1 MSHITTTD
9 NNRGKLLSVLN
20 DDGEKIDYRTSA
32 ADINRISN
40 RELSEFYDEDN
51 LLIFPSRLEESAD
64 LLKKTRICSFIKA
77 EKPEGSI
84 LTTENIAGFI
94 GINDTEL
101 SITSRF
107 SQGGEDYFLHYMIQ
121 KVLNLNVTNLRFSS
135 SADSV
140 LNLLVYLFPRY
151 LQNALRQGLYKE
163 YQTFHRNDENV
174 RGVIELPRHIKNNI
188 PFEGKIAYKTRDY
201 SFDNMMTEL
210 IRHTIEYI
218 AERRDIACILSASQ
232 EIRDAVKVIREE
244 TPLYNAE
251 DRQKVIAA
259 ALKNKRH
266 PYFTYYAPLQK
277 LCVQILLNKK
287 IKLARKKNKV
297 YGILFDVSWLWE
309 QYLAIQLKASG
320 FSHSDN
326 RKGTGSISVLK
337 NNIGRFIPDFYK
349 AGFVIDAKYKQ
360 FDKSNPPA
368 DDLAQVIAYM
378 HVLSIQKGGY
388 MYPSKEQPSAATK
401 LLGEIKGYGGTLYL
415 FPVYIPQKCESFSEF
430 VQAMEKQ
437 PAQDII

>member
-1 MSHITTTD
+1 
-9 NNRGKLLSVLN
+9 
-20 DDGEKIDYRTSA
+20 
-32 ADINRISN
+32 
-40 RELSEFYDEDN
+40 
-51 LLIFPSRLEESAD
+51 
-64 LLKKTRICSFIKA
+64 
-77 EKPEGSI
+77 
-84 LTTENIAGFI
+84 
-94 GINDTEL
+94 
-101 SITSRF
+101 
-107 SQGGEDYFLHYMIQ
+107 
-121 KVLNLNVTNLRFSS
+121 
-135 SADSV
+135 
-140 LNLLVYLFPRY
+140 
-151 LQNALRQGLYKE
+151 
-163 YQTFHRNDENV
+163 
-174 RGVIELPRHIKNNI
+174 
-188 PFEGKIAYKTRDY
+188 
-201 SFDNMMTEL
+201 
-210 IRHTIEYI
+210 
-218 AERRDIACILSASQ
+218 
-232 EIRDAVKVIREE
+232 
-244 TPLYNAE
+244 
-251 DRQKVIAA
+251 
-259 ALKNKRH
+259 
-266 PYFTYYAPLQK
+266 
-277 LCVQILLNKK
+277 VQILLNKK
-287 IKLARKKNKV
+287 NKLARKKNKV

-378 HVLSIQKGGY
+378 HVLSIQNGGY